1 MSVRADWGLQA
12 LETSGGD
19 AEKVDPFRGAL
30 SMPMMPGTGTPL
42 DWLFDV
48 SIETEEGE
56 LLRLLGLTRRSQN
69 RMLNQGADCPIRW
82 QSGTSCLACPLS
94 EANNPSSPKQH
105 ICRAS
110 TQEEHLETVLAAKQS
125 DGG

>member
-12 LETSGGD
+12 LETVGGD

-30 SMPMMPGTGTPL
+30 SMPMIGGTPL

-48 SIETEEGE
+48 SMETEEEE

-69 RMLNQGADCPIRW
+69 RMMNQGADCPIRW
-82 QSGTSCLACPLS
+82 RSGTGCLACPLS
-94 EANNPSSPKQH
+94 EANNPDSPKRQL
-105 ICRAS
+105 CRTS